1 MEKTDNSS
9 KKKVEGHFDNV
20 REIFGFF
27 EHEVKS
33 YNSVLVMAL
42 HIMDLYEKHM
52 PIGFLRYMRD
62 QFNNDDRFSKNKPID
77 LTFLDDLSMKQKLF
91 QKKLKSLNDDIS
103 EIEDRKEIK
112 IKKFVDDMLDLQQ
125 VIEIPNKERKS

>member
-1 MEKTDNSS
+1 MEKIDNSS

-33 YNSVLVMAL
+33 LNSVLQMAL
-42 HIMDLYEKHM
+42 HIMDLYEKHI

-62 QFNNDDRFSKNKPID
+62 HFNKDDRFSKNKPID
-77 LTFLDDLSMKQKLF
+77 LTFLDDLNMKQKLF
-91 QKKLKSLNDDIS
+91 RKKLKSLNDDIS
-103 EIEDRKEIK
+103 EIEDRKVVK
-112 IKKFVDDMLDLQQ
+112 FRKFVDDMLGIENKLDL
-125 VIEIPNKERKS
+125 ND

>member
-1 MEKTDNSS
+1 MEKIDNSN
-9 KKKVEGHFDNV
+9 KKKVQGHFDNV

-62 QFNNDDRFSKNKPID
+62 HFNKDDRFSKNKPID
-77 LTFLDDLSMKQKLF
+77 LTFLDDLNMKQKLF
-91 QKKLKSLNDDIS
+91 RKKLKSLNDDIS
-103 EIEDRKEIK
+103 DIEDRKVVK
-112 IKKFVDDMLDLQQ
+112 FRKFVDDMLELSL
-125 VIEIPNKERKS
+125 IHI